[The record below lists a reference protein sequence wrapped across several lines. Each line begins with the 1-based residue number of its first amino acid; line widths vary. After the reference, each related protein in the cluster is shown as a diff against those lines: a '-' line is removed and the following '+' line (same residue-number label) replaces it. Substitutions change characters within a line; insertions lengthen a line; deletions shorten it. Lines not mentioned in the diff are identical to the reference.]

1 METAL
6 RLFTRKPPQRHYL
19 RRRYLKSRSP
29 WLAA

>member
-19 RRRYLKSRSP
+19 RRSYFKSRSRC
-29 WLAA
+29 LAA